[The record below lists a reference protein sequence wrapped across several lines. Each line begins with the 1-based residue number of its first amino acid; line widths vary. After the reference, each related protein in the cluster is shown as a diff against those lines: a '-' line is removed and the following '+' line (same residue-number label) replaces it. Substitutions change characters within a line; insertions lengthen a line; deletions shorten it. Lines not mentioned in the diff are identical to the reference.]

1 MKEADRSGIY
11 SKNAALAPG
20 GVTPPAA
27 GTNVFDEVNDPGTL
41 INPYANLLR
50 EMGRLTADM
59 EATDPETPPPSGDE
73 VKPFSASKRL
83 NADGG
88 PTAWAQPDM
97 GGTGAKKTR
106 GRKKETGADN
116 SKSGGRTPEK
126 AKTAPTGGAG
136 RGAPEPRPESKDGMA
151 ALAASVIGGGA
162 AARPESGPNSNHRGE
177 APAERRE
184 TPSNNERSAKK
195 MANTN
200 ALGMVETRG
209 LVGAIEA
216 ADAMVKAAN
225 VQLVG
230 KEQVG
235 GGLVTVMVRGDVGAV
250 KAATDAGAA
259 AAEKVGELI
268 SVHVIPRP
276 HVEVDGILPHKN
288 GEFDQ
293 GQ

>member
-97 GGTGAKKTR
+97 GR
-106 GRKKETGADN
+106 MY
-116 SKSGGRTPEK
+116 
-126 AKTAPTGGAG
+126 
-136 RGAPEPRPESKDGMA
+136 RPES
-151 ALAASVIGGGA
+151 L
-162 AARPESGPNSNHRGE
+162 
-177 APAERRE
+177 
-184 TPSNNERSAKK
+184 
-195 MANTN
+195 
-200 ALGMVETRG
+200 
-209 LVGAIEA
+209 
-216 ADAMVKAAN
+216 
-225 VQLVG
+225 
-230 KEQVG
+230 
-235 GGLVTVMVRGDVGAV
+235 
-250 KAATDAGAA
+250 
-259 AAEKVGELI
+259 
-268 SVHVIPRP
+268 
-276 HVEVDGILPHKN
+276 
-288 GEFDQ
+288 
-293 GQ
+293 